1 MDFKQQLKMDKKIIK
16 DYLEVLF
23 NSCVE
28 GQTGEWDC
36 STQEGKEGFQD
47 MATIIERVAG
57 ELEIELEN
65 LKEFKEAE

>member
-1 MDFKQQLKMDKKIIK
+1 MDKKIIK
-16 DYLEVLF
+16 DYLEVLY

-36 STQEGKEGFQD
+36 STEDGKEAFKD
-47 MATIIERVAG
+47 MAFLIERVSG

-65 LKEFKEAE
+65 LKEFKES